1 MEIAVLIVISLISI
15 FVGISLKGT
24 DYNQGMIII
33 SSIIVFAIIFMSV
46 VALQINEK
54 MYYKEGYKDGQIQC
68 IQGNI
73 NYHVD
78 SVATWVENK
87 KQ

>member
-1 MEIAVLIVISLISI
+1 MEIAVVIVVSIISI
-15 FVGISLKGT
+15 FVGISINGT
-24 DYNQGMIII
+24 DYNPGIIII
-33 SSIIVFAIIFMSV
+33 SSIIVFAIILMSV
-46 VALQINEK
+46 VTLQINEK
-54 MYYKEGYKDGQIQC
+54 MYYKEGYKNGQIQC